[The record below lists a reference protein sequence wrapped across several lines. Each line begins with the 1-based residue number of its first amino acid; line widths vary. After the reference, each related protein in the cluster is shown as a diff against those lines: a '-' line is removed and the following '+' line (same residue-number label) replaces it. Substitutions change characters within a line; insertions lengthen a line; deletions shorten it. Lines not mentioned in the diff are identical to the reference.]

1 MYNTKTI
8 KVIAV
13 YDNGGKTLDRYTI
26 VVNQRRRERIGY
38 KWFYDCIC
46 SSENG
51 LGVFMW
57 GDCTRGKHL
66 GAKIKLEDLSKELQ
80 EKIQNVLS

>member
-1 MYNTKTI
+1 MKI
-8 KVIAV
+8 IAI

-26 VVNQRRRERIGY
+26 VTNYEVGPKHNGR
-38 KWFYDCIC
+38 FTYDALS

-57 GDCTRGKHL
+57 VQCIRGSHL
-66 GAKIKLEDLSKELQ
+66 GKKIQLTDLSKELQ
-80 EKIQNVLS
+80 DKIKLALH

>member
-38 KWFYDCIC
+38 KWFYDCIG

-51 LGVFMW
+51 KGVFTW
-57 GDCTRGKHL
+57 SECILGKHL

-80 EKIQNVLS
+80 EKIQNALS